1 MKQHFYCSLL
11 LWINWKMKDKEN
23 GLLYQR
29 YLKEYDIF
37 MDQIWWN
44 FSFGL
49 KLGTWGSTWAHFKVG
64 FRWYC
69 NSLKKYLEL
78 PLSLTCM
85 VEGIVEWR
93 FLSPLCWKRGDI
105 VRNKSYH
112 TSASWLASPVDLFTS
127 LHSLG
132 EIIAFSGDRERWEE
146 KIKANSQRIF
156 IHFFTWR
163 SNPIHESGFPSLFHL
178 SWSSTHTKDLSKSS
192 WEHDMDSTPSKAT
205 SGKELPAVLCSVA
218 LSIIAR

>member
-146 KIKANSQRIF
+146 KIDLYYICCTYFKISWLLILFWHFCHIKHFTF
-156 IHFFTWR
+156 IWW
-163 SNPIHESGFPSLFHL
+163 NLWLFL
-178 SWSSTHTKDLSKSS
+178 YGSS
-192 WEHDMDSTPSKAT
+192 WCVVLRRRF
-205 SGKELPAVLCSVA
+205 LP
-218 LSIIAR
+218 